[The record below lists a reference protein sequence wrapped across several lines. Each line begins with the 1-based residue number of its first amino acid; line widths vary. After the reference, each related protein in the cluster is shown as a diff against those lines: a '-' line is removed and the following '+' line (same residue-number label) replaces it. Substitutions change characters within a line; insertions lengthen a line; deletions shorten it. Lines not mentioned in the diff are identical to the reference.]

1 MKRGDVIAKAVGKC
15 AGIAASA
22 AFMIVLVLAGVHARA
37 QTAPSGTMRI
47 IVPYAAGGVT
57 DSLARVVGERLAE
70 ALGTPVIV
78 ENRPG
83 ASSMLGM
90 QACAS
95 AVPNGQTV
103 CITVPDSLSYNPQ
116 VFANLP
122 YDPERSFAPVIR
134 LAWTNNLLVAN
145 AKAPFNTYPE
155 MIAYAKANPG
165 KINWGTWG
173 PATLPD
179 VYLRWVAAQA
189 GVSIQ
194 AIPYKGGA
202 AQVNPAV
209 YAGEVDITYMGF
221 GTAAP
226 QIAAGA
232 IKPLVAVGPQ
242 RSRFMPELASLAEVG
257 VDPGLQ
263 SYFGAFAPAETP
275 NPVVAKLNAAF
286 AAAIATPQVQA
297 FYKNTTLIAEAN
309 TPEEFA
315 VFVKADREAAAQV
328 FRKIGVTPQVG
339 PQ

>member
-1 MKRGDVIAKAVGKC
+1 MTPKAAGTH
-15 AGIAASA
+15 AGIAAILLA
-22 AFMIVLVLAGVHARA
+22 AAIAGSFAPHVRA
-37 QTAPSGTMRI
+37 QGAPGGVMRI
-47 IVPYAAGGVT
+47 IVPYGAGGVT

-90 QACAS
+90 QACAN
-95 AVPNGQTV
+95 APPNGQTV

-116 VFANLP
+116 VFASLP
-122 YDPERSFAPVIR
+122 YDPDKSFAPVIR
-134 LAWTNNLLVAN
+134 LAWTNNLLVAH
-145 AKAPFNTYPE
+145 AKAPFNSYPE
-155 MIAYAKANPG
+155 MIAYAKTNPG
-165 KINWGTWG
+165 KLNWGTWG

-179 VYLRWVAAQA
+179 VYLRWIAAQA
-189 GVSIQ
+189 GVTIQ

-202 AQVNPAV
+202 TQVNPAV

-232 IKPLVAVGPQ
+232 IKPIVAVGP
-242 RSRFMPELASLAEVG
+242 RRLSFMPDLPSLAEVG

-275 NPVVAKLNAAF
+275 KPVVARLNAAF
-286 AAAIATPQVQA
+286 AAAITTPQVQT
-297 FYKNTTLIAEAN
+297 FYKATTLVAEAN

-315 VFVKADREAAAQV
+315 AFVTTDRAAAAQV
-328 FRKIGVTPQVG
+328 FKRIGISPQAA

>member
-1 MKRGDVIAKAVGKC
+1 MTPKAAGMH
-15 AGIAASA
+15 AGIAALLLSA
-22 AFMIVLVLAGVHARA
+22 AIVGSFAPHAVAQGAPGGV
-37 QTAPSGTMRI
+37 MRI
-47 IVPYAAGGVT
+47 IVPYGAGGVT

-95 AVPNGQTV
+95 APPNGQTV

-116 VFANLP
+116 VFASLP
-122 YDPERSFAPVIR
+122 YDPEKSFAPVIR
-134 LAWTNNLLVAN
+134 LAWTNNLLVAH
-145 AKAPFNTYPE
+145 AKAPFNNYAE

-165 KINWGTWG
+165 KLNWGTWG

-179 VYLRWVAAQA
+179 VYLRWIAAQA

-202 AQVNPAV
+202 TQVNPAV

-232 IKPLVAVGPQ
+232 IKPIVAVGP
-242 RSRFMPELASLAEVG
+242 RRPSFMPDLPSLAEVG

-275 NPVVAKLNAAF
+275 QPVVARLNAAF

-297 FYKNTTLIAEAN
+297 FYKTTTLVAEAN

-315 VFVKADREAAAQV
+315 AFVTADRAAAAQV
-328 FRKIGVTPQVG
+328 FKRIGISPQAA

>member
-1 MKRGDVIAKAVGKC
+1 MSAKALKKC
-15 AGIAASA
+15 AGIGTLSVLSA
-22 AFMIVLVLAGVHARA
+22 IWGLFA
-37 QTAPSGTMRI
+37 QQAVGQSYPNGPIHI

-57 DSLARVVGERLAE
+57 DSLARVTGERVAE
-70 ALGTPVIV
+70 AMGYPVIV

-90 QACAS
+90 QACAN
-95 AVPNGQTV
+95 AMPNGQTI
-103 CITVPDSLSYNPQ
+103 CITVPDSLSYNPN

-122 YDPERSFAPVIR
+122 YDPETSFAPVIR

-145 AKAPFNTYPE
+145 AKAPFNSYQE

-165 KINWGTWG
+165 KLNWGTWG

-179 VYLRWVAAQA
+179 VYLRWISSQA
-189 GVSIQ
+189 GVDIQ

-242 RSRFMPELASLAEVG
+242 RSAFMPQLPSLAEVG

-263 SYFGAFAPAETP
+263 SYFGVFAPAATP
-275 NPVVAKLNAAF
+275 KSIVTQLNAAF
-286 AAAIATPQVQA
+286 ATAIGTPQVQM
-297 FYKNTTLIAEAN
+297 FYKNTTLVAEAN
-309 TPEEFA
+309 SPDEFA
-315 VFVKADREAAAQV
+315 VFVKADRDAAAKM
-328 FRKIGVTPQVG
+328 FKRIGITPQ
-339 PQ
+339 

>member
-1 MKRGDVIAKAVGKC
+1 MLPKAAGMH
-15 AGIAASA
+15 AGIAAILLA
-22 AFMIVLVLAGVHARA
+22 AAIAGSFAPHAVA
-37 QTAPSGTMRI
+37 QGAPGGVMRI
-47 IVPYAAGGVT
+47 IVPYGAGGVT

-95 AVPNGQTV
+95 APPNGQTV

-122 YDPERSFAPVIR
+122 YDPDKSFAPVIR
-134 LAWTNNLLVAN
+134 LAWTNNLLVAH
-145 AKAPFNTYPE
+145 AKSPFNSYAE
-155 MIAYAKANPG
+155 MIAYAKTNPG
-165 KINWGTWG
+165 KLNWGTWG

-179 VYLRWVAAQA
+179 VYLRWIAAQA
-189 GVSIQ
+189 GVTIQ

-202 AQVNPAV
+202 TQVNPAV

-232 IKPLVAVGPQ
+232 IKPIVAVGP
-242 RSRFMPELASLAEVG
+242 RRLSFMPDLPSLAEVG

-275 NPVVAKLNAAF
+275 QPVVARLNAAF
-286 AAAIATPQVQA
+286 AAAIATPQVQT
-297 FYKNTTLIAEAN
+297 FYKTTTLVAEAN

-315 VFVKADREAAAQV
+315 AFVTADRAAAAKV
-328 FRKIGVTPQVG
+328 FRSIGISPQAA